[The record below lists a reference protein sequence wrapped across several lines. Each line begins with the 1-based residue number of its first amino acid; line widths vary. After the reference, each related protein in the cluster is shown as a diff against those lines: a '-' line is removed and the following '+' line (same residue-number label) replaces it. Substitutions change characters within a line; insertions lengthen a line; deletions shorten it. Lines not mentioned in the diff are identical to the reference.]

1 MIQIWSSGIAV
12 GSSNSLNSV
21 PGRILMVINIWI
33 GGKQFNDPSAVSE
46 KSSKQILTPPHFP
59 SVVTV
64 NVNRVF
70 IIV

>member
-1 MIQIWSSGIAV
+1 
-12 GSSNSLNSV
+12 
-21 PGRILMVINIWI
+21 MVINVWI

-59 SVVTV
+59 SVETV
-64 NVNRVF
+64 NVKLVF